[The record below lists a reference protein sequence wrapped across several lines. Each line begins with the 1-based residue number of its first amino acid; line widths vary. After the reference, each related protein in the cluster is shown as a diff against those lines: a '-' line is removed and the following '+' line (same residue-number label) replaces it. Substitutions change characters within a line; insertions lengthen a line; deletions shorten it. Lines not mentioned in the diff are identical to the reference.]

1 MADSMIFVLVTYAV
15 MLAAFFWAKHRA
27 LHIGVMG
34 TIMLIDL
41 AFPVWLVFNRD
52 WYKRLIEQEEILSF
66 MIWMH
71 FMLVLA
77 LYALYVM
84 QIMAGRRLLKGEG
97 EVRSDHRTQGI
108 GVLIVRGVV
117 ILSAFMLIDPADQ
130 G

>member
-1 MADSMIFVLVTYAV
+1 MADSMIFVLATYAA
-15 MLAAFFWAKHRA
+15 MIGAYFLARRRII
-27 LHIGVMG
+27 HIGVMASV
-34 TIMLIDL
+34 MVIDL

-84 QIMAGRRLLKGEG
+84 QIMAGRRLLRGDHEA
-97 EVRSDHRTQGI
+97 RADHRTQGI
-108 GVLIVRGVV
+108 GVLVVRGLV
-117 ILSAFMLIDPADQ
+117 IASAFMLIDPSEQ

>member
-1 MADSMIFVLVTYAV
+1 MADSMIFVLATYAA
-15 MLAAFFWAKHRA
+15 MIGAYFLARQRII
-27 LHIGVMG
+27 HIGVMASV
-34 TIMLIDL
+34 MVIDL

-84 QIMAGRRLLKGEG
+84 QIMAGRRLLRGDNEA
-97 EVRSDHRTQGI
+97 RADHRTQGI
-108 GVLIVRGVV
+108 GVLVVRGLV
-117 ILSAFMLIDPADQ
+117 IASAFMLIDPSEQ